1 VTERHAPRA
10 AATIDPLPWLALL
23 PWATPVDLRFPIR
36 RGDDR
41 AILQALGADPLHA
54 EVRKISYFESQ
65 DLDLMRAGVCVRATR
80 NQRHRSGVAVGVA
93 VDRHR
98 DAVAEA
104 VLGAGRA
111 AGVEVEVEVSS
122 HGVASWCLLGTQVTE
137 VRLRGLLNG
146 RVSLAEVLTE
156 PQRTLLESCVGGDV
170 PIGAV
175 QVLPP
180 VHVLTR
186 SYLPRGYSRRLA
198 AESWFPPDSARR
210 LALATRCRPSSAPRI
225 ATETRRFLSARG
237 IHLET
242 DEARTTTQVAVRVAL
257 SSGPAPLRGTS
268 ARSRP

>member
-1 VTERHAPRA
+1 VTEGQAPRA

-23 PWATPVDLRFPIR
+23 PWTTPVDLRFLIR

-41 AILQALGADPLHA
+41 AILQALGADPLRA
-54 EVRKISYFESQ
+54 EVRKISYFETD
-65 DLDLMRAGVCVRATR
+65 DLDLMRAGVCLRATR

-98 DAVAEA
+98 EAVAE
-104 VLGAGRA
+104 AGRA
-111 AGVEVEVEVSS
+111 AGVEVEVEVEVSS
-122 HGVASWCLLGTQVTE
+122 HGVASWCHLGTQVTE
-137 VRLRGLLNG
+137 ARLRGLLTG

-156 PQRTLLESCVGGDV
+156 PQRTLLTSCLGGDV

-175 QVLPP
+175 RVLPP

-198 AESWFPPDSARR
+198 AESWFPPDTSRR
-210 LALATRCRPSSAPRI
+210 LALATRCRPSSAPLI

-242 DEARTTTQVAVRVAL
+242 DETRTTAQVAVRVAL
-257 SSGPAPLRGTS
+257 SSGPAQLRGTS